1 MKTQTMTRCISHG
14 VMMLAFFLVPA
25 ITKAGPVER
34 FLESADAMKGLPADA
49 RDMMRES
56 WAKCADCD
64 GGEFLM
70 QALTLLSTEFRAGME
85 AYDADNF
92 EDAAKRM
99 SDLRADANPFLSINA
114 AAMEI
119 KALVNL
125 ERLSE
130 AGERIEQLRT
140 DRGTSI
146 DEHTF
151 LAAELEFLRA
161 YCLVADQQFDEA
173 ANALEVFLRDRADA
187 PQRLTLAAQQM
198 LAELEDRL
206 PGRMGEV
213 VDLMQFSQR
222 RLREGDS
229 GGKVQERQQRIVEL
243 LDRMVEEEEE
253 KENSC
258 KKNSSSSG
266 EGGGKDGQQQ
276 GQSPQSPM
284 QQSMLPG
291 GSAADQMLR
300 EGRRANPG
308 EMWGAMPPAERE
320 RVLQALRESFP
331 SRYRQLV
338 EQYYEELAKKP

>member
-1 MKTQTMTRCISHG
+1 MNHLMTIRRMGRCAF
-14 VMMLAFFLVPA
+14 LAALGAIPA
-25 ITKAGPVER
+25 FAYAGPVER
-34 FLESADAMKGLPADA
+34 FLESADATAGLPADA
-49 RDMMRES
+49 RAMMRES
-56 WAKCADCD
+56 WAKCQDCD

-70 QALTLLSTEFRAGME
+70 QALTLLSPPFRSGME
-85 AYDADNF
+85 AYDADQF

-99 SDLRADANPFLSINA
+99 GELRDDAHPYLAINA
-114 AAMEI
+114 AVMEI
-119 KALVNL
+119 KALVHL
-125 ERLSE
+125 ERLAE

-140 DRGTSI
+140 ARGQSI
-146 DEHTF
+146 DEYSF
-151 LAAELEFLRA
+151 LAPEIEFLRA
-161 YCLVADQQFDEA
+161 YCLLADQQFDEA
-173 ANALEVFLRDRADA
+173 AAALESFLRDRSDA

-213 VDLMQFSQR
+213 VDLMQFSTR

-229 GGKVQERQQRIVEL
+229 GEKLQGRQQRIVEL
-243 LDRMVEEEEE
+243 LDKLVEEAE
-253 KENSC
+253 KQEQSC
-258 KKNSSSSG
+258 KKSGSGSG
-266 EGGGKDGQQQ
+266 EGGGQDGQQQ
-276 GQSPQSPM
+276 GQSPQNPM

-291 GSAADQMLR
+291 GRSAEQMLR

-308 EMWGAMPPAERE
+308 EMWGAMPPSERE

>member
-1 MKTQTMTRCISHG
+1 MIAL
-14 VMMLAFFLVPA
+14 VMLLALLVVPTA
-25 ITKAGPVER
+25 VPAGPVEQ
-34 FLESADAMKGLPADA
+34 FLESAEATKDLPAEA
-49 RDMMRES
+49 REMMRES

-64 GGEFLM
+64 GAEFLL
-70 QALTLLSTEFRAGME
+70 QALTLLSPDFRAGME
-85 AYDADNF
+85 AYDHDHY
-92 EDAAKRM
+92 EDAAKQM
-99 SDLRADANPFLSINA
+99 GELRADANPFLAVNASI
-114 AAMEI
+114 MEI

-125 ERLSE
+125 ERLKE
-130 AGERIEQLRT
+130 AGERIAELRSE
-140 DRGTSI
+140 RGAGL
-146 DEHTF
+146 EELTF

-161 YCLVADQQFDEA
+161 YCLVSDQQFDEA

-187 PQRLTLAAQQM
+187 PQRLTVAAQQM
-198 LAELEDRL
+198 LAELENRL

-213 VDLMQFSQR
+213 VDLMQFSSR

-229 GGKVQERQQRIVEL
+229 GGTVQERQARIVEL

-258 KKNSSSSG
+258 NKSGSSSG
-266 EGGGKDGQQQ
+266 EGGSQDGQQQ
-276 GQSPQSPM
+276 GQAPQSPM
-284 QQSMLPG
+284 QQSQLPG
-291 GSAADQMLR
+291 GSASEQMLR